1 MWPKLPTPT
10 ISPGGAGGRASC
22 AATEPKKSAA
32 IDADTSAVTN
42 LDMAALGCV
51 VVRRS
56 APTRNTTPAR
66 LGGSQ
71 VARNVDTLAA
81 VTGRIGILNGPSS
94 QQRRVIAIV

>member
-22 AATEPKKSAA
+22 AATDPKKSAA
-32 IDADTSAVTN
+32 IDADTSAVTTRN
-42 LDMAALGCV
+42 MATPGDV

-71 VARNVDTLAA
+71 FARNVDALAA
-81 VTGRIGILNGPSS
+81 VTDREVPMSDAKNLIDLAGG
-94 QQRRVIAIV
+94 